1 MPDQQQ
7 THVLQKRLDVII
19 QLMLEMT
26 ADPAKTTAAKIHRL
40 IGLGCSQP
48 MTAQILGKEL
58 KYITANVAKLKK
70 RNAGK
75 PFPSAAESA
84 A

>member
-1 MPDQQQ
+1 MPDQQ
-7 THVLQKRLDVII
+7 THVLQKRLDLIV

-40 IGLGCSQP
+40 IELGCSQP

-58 KYITANVAKLKK
+58 KYITSTVSQLKK
-70 RNAGK
+70 RSAGK
-75 PFPSAAESA
+75 RAASADPST
-84 A
+84 